1 MRLLATTA
9 IYLSLAGLCLY
20 GMLFVYSSTIPPW
33 ADADETWVFSGAFKK
48 QCVFYL
54 LGCVLAYG
62 VSRIPYRRW
71 RSYSLLFYI
80 TNLFLLVLLRFF
92 GQVFGGARSWFAIG
106 DLRYQPSETMKIAW
120 ALYLAE
126 VLRHRAQRG
135 KLWGLTSSFLATLVP
150 VFLILIQ
157 PDLGTACIF
166 VPALTLTLYATGARK
181 RHLALAVG
189 IMVIAA
195 IPLWHFGMKEYQKDR
210 LRAWLDPKN
219 KEQKEAYQ
227 LRHSL
232 LAVADG
238 SWFGKGLGQGEMNRL
253 ALLPERHTD
262 FIFSVIAEELGLFGA
277 LGLIAAYGLLVLA
290 IVALATYTREPYG
303 KVALTAIASIIF
315 CQAFINLA
323 VALGIIPTTGLTLP
337 LVSAGGSSVVATSV
351 MVGLALSIA
360 RHPVTVLSSEDYL
373 D

>member
-1 MRLLATTA
+1 M
-9 IYLSLAGLCLY
+9 
-20 GMLFVYSSTIPPW
+20 
-33 ADADETWVFSGAFKK
+33 
-48 QCVFYL
+48 
-54 LGCVLAYG
+54 
-62 VSRIPYRRW
+62 SRIPYRRW
-71 RSYSLLFYI
+71 RSYSLLFYVA
-80 TNLFLLVLLRFF
+80 NLLLLTLLPFF
-92 GQVFGGARSWFAIG
+92 GQIFGGARSWFAIG

-126 VLRHRAQRG
+126 ILRYRARRG
-135 KLWGLTSSFLATLVP
+135 KLWGLVPPFLVTMIP
-150 VFLILIQ
+150 VLLILIQ
-157 PDLGTACIF
+157 PDLGSACIF
-166 VPALTLTLYATGARK
+166 LPTLFLTLYATGARK
-181 RHLALAVG
+181 RHLALAVVTL
-189 IMVIAA
+189 VIAA
-195 IPLWHFGMKEYQKDR
+195 LPLWHFGMKEYQKDR
-210 LRAWLDPKN
+210 LRSWLDPKN

-227 LRHSL
+227 LKHSL

-238 SWFGKGLGQGEMNRL
+238 SWFGKGLGRGEMNRL

-277 LGLIAAYGLLVLA
+277 MGLIAAYGLLVLA
-290 IVALATYTREPYG
+290 LIALAAITREPYG
-303 KVALTAIASIIF
+303 KVALTAIASSIF

-323 VALGIIPTTGLTLP
+323 VALGLIPTTGLTLP